1 MYEMDTLLRI
11 AQIKKRI
18 AQLPVG
24 TIVYKKIKGKEQPYL
39 QWAEGGKTKSK
50 YIRINGREEVLRK
63 VAERKALAEEL
74 KALMADFTE
83 RFTVKEE
90 TVSYTV
96 TDRPGL
102 AIRKLPI
109 GVQGFDKLRNEGYLY
124 VDKTKYIY
132 ELAHMGSQYFLS
144 RPRRFGKSLF
154 LSTLKAYWEG
164 KKELFEG
171 LDIVELEKDNPD
183 AWQPYPVFCFDFNG
197 KNYQADTALE
207 EVLDVHLKRWEKQYG
222 MEGTGSSLSERFQ
235 NLLMEA
241 KLRLGRACVV
251 LVDEYDKSLLETL
264 HNPVLAEHNKAVFKG
279 FFGTLKSFD
288 DYLQFVF
295 ITGVTRFSKVSIFS
309 DLNQLNDI
317 SMNARFAAVCGI
329 TESEM
334 KAVFMPEIR
343 RMAETN
349 GISVDECL
357 AKLKETYDGYH
368 FHPQKEGVYN
378 PFSLLNALYAE
389 EFGSYWFAT
398 GTPTFLVRKMQQ
410 SRFDV
415 RKFTNGMLYSNE
427 EALSDYRIDNP
438 DLVPLL
444 YQSGYLTIVGYDANR
459 RRFTM
464 GFPNEEVK
472 YGFLDSLL
480 PVYAPEVASN
490 SGKDIYTL
498 DEYIEAGNLECV
510 KDILTALFASIP
522 YGSDK
527 NPFEHYF
534 QSVIYLVFML
544 LGKLVVCEFHSSQ
557 GRADC
562 IVETKEYVY
571 IFEFKLDGSADEA
584 LAQIEERGYALPY
597 AADRRTVFRVGV
609 NFDSQ
614 ERNITEWKVA
624 D

>member
-24 TIVYKKIKGKEQPYL
+24 TVVYKKIKGKEQPYL

-109 GVQGFDKLRNEGYLY
+109 GVQGFESLRKDGYLY

-132 ELAHMGSQYFLS
+132 ELAHTGSQYFLS

-164 KKELFEG
+164 KKELFAG

-207 EVLDVHLKRWEKQYG
+207 EALDEHLRRWEAVYG
-222 MEGTGSSLSERFQ
+222 GDGSRPLEARFQ
-235 NLLMEA
+235 NLLQTA
-241 KLRLGRACVV
+241 NKKTGKRCVV

-295 ITGVTRFSKVSIFS
+295 ITGVTRFSKVS
-309 DLNQLNDI
+309 
-317 SMNARFAAVCGI
+317 
-329 TESEM
+329 
-334 KAVFMPEIR
+334 
-343 RMAETN
+343 
-349 GISVDECL
+349 
-357 AKLKETYDGYH
+357 
-368 FHPQKEGVYN
+368 
-378 PFSLLNALYAE
+378 
-389 EFGSYWFAT
+389 
-398 GTPTFLVRKMQQ
+398 
-410 SRFDV
+410 
-415 RKFTNGMLYSNE
+415 
-427 EALSDYRIDNP
+427 
-438 DLVPLL
+438 
-444 YQSGYLTIVGYDANR
+444 
-459 RRFTM
+459 
-464 GFPNEEVK
+464 
-472 YGFLDSLL
+472 
-480 PVYAPEVASN
+480 
-490 SGKDIYTL
+490 
-498 DEYIEAGNLECV
+498 
-510 KDILTALFASIP
+510 
-522 YGSDK
+522 
-527 NPFEHYF
+527 
-534 QSVIYLVFML
+534 
-544 LGKLVVCEFHSSQ
+544 
-557 GRADC
+557 
-562 IVETKEYVY
+562 
-571 IFEFKLDGSADEA
+571 
-584 LAQIEERGYALPY
+584 
-597 AADRRTVFRVGV
+597 
-609 NFDSQ
+609 
-614 ERNITEWKVA
+614 
-624 D
+624 